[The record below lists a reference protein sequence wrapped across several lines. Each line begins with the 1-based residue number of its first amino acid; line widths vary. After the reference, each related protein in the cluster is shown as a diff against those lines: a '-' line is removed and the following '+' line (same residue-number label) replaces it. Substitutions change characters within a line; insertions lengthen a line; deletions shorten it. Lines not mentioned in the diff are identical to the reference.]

1 MDTREIAKEY
11 RLSHWAGIMQ
21 ERISS
26 GVSIKAF
33 CQTAGIRENVYY
45 YWQRK
50 LRETACR
57 DLMPVHGEA
66 DGGAI
71 VPKGWAV
78 CEAARD
84 SAGALGEVSIEIGK
98 CRISVD
104 AEIGAEQLE
113 KVCRVLMKLC

>member
-11 RLSHWAGIMQ
+11 RMSHWAGIMQ

-33 CQTAGIRENVYY
+33 CQTAGIRENVYF

-50 LRETACR
+50 LREAACR

-66 DGGAI
+66 DSGAI

-78 CEAARD
+78 CEPARER
-84 SAGALGEVSIEIGK
+84 AGALGEVGIEIGK

-104 AEIGAEQLE
+104 AGISAEQLE
-113 KVCRVLMKLC
+113 KVCKVLMKLC